1 MKKLNLV
8 LPFLLISLASI
19 SQDAFFSNFDRS
31 FTLANPS
38 SIGMSEDINLT
49 MIHRSQ
55 WASIVKPFS
64 TSQFEGFYPIRKAN
78 SNKKI
83 ATVGLSFVNER
94 LGEGGAITTNQFAL
108 TGVYN
113 FEFNNNNFLATGLK
127 VGYFNGSTDLSA
139 VSTGSQFVNG
149 YYDPTSNLGENVN
162 NPVINGLEVSPSMTW
177 YANDS
182 LGNQKYYIGI
192 TGFNVNQPISSDNQ
206 LNLVEDFR
214 MPMRIALTGGGNVG
228 FGDFSICPKALV
240 MVQGGMTHVVLGSDF
255 VYDLAKNTDKRAALG
270 LGGFYRLNDA
280 AIMSLKYLSNKM
292 DIGLT
297 YDFTTSAIA
306 DPLNTNTGSFEL
318 FLNYKIQQIEK
329 IKSYQY
335 ILEVYDQD
343 TKELIQADANFKNIS
358 QDSKGNLFNNLSKST
373 VALNQ
378 KDQYELF
385 ISKEGYNTDTLNVL
399 FNDDQTRTQKIYLS
413 KTIRLFDLELDI
425 LDKETNEPVE
435 VTITLVDQNS
445 GEQTELATGN
455 KLLTELESGK
465 KHTISLNADGYE
477 NAVLELRYDKYGTLS
492 KTMFV
497 SKTKP
502 EIIATSLELIV
513 LDETT
518 KEPIK
523 STVMAINLT
532 DPENQQ
538 NALIALNSLPPAS
551 YPLEIGNKFEIL
563 VTKEGY
569 FNQKIKIDAD
579 SEKTLKQVVLLSP
592 IEVGKSIIVED
603 LLFKTGKNA
612 LDKRSYRI
620 LDQLVDFLNQN
631 PTIKIE
637 LAGHTDSD
645 GSEVFNQKLSEGRA
659 QSAVN
664 YLNSKGVNTSRL
676 VAKGYGESQPLSP
689 NTSAEAKAK
698 NRRVEL
704 KIIGK

>member
-1 MKKLNLV
+1 
-8 LPFLLISLASI
+8 
-19 SQDAFFSNFDRS
+19 
-31 FTLANPS
+31 
-38 SIGMSEDINLT
+38 
-49 MIHRSQ
+49 
-55 WASIVKPFS
+55 
-64 TSQFEGFYPIRKAN
+64 
-78 SNKKI
+78 
-83 ATVGLSFVNER
+83 
-94 LGEGGAITTNQFAL
+94 
-108 TGVYN
+108 
-113 FEFNNNNFLATGLK
+113 
-127 VGYFNGSTDLSA
+127 
-139 VSTGSQFVNG
+139 
-149 YYDPTSNLGENVN
+149 
-162 NPVINGLEVSPSMTW
+162 
-177 YANDS
+177 
-182 LGNQKYYIGI
+182 
-192 TGFNVNQPISSDNQ
+192 
-206 LNLVEDFR
+206 
-214 MPMRIALTGGGNVG
+214 
-228 FGDFSICPKALV
+228 

-255 VYDLAKNTDKRAALG
+255 VYDLAKNTDKKAALG

-343 TKELIQADANFKNIS
+343 TKELIQADANFKNTS

-378 KDQYELF
+378 KDKYELF

-502 EIIATSLELIV
+502 EIIATALELIV

-664 YLNSKGVNTSRL
+664 YLNSKGVNTNRL